1 MPEDIFLTSFSILFA
16 RYKGSLE
23 PMVRGVRA
31 LDRIGKGDRI
41 LICEGCT
48 HHRQC
53 EDIGTVKL
61 PGWIQEYPE
70 QNRSLC
76 LPQAQSFRMTWQA
89 SV

>member
-1 MPEDIFLTSFSILFA
+1 
-16 RYKGSLE
+16 
-23 PMVRGVRA
+23 MVRGVRA

-53 EDIGTVKL
+53 EDIGTVSCPDGYGNIL
-61 PGWIQEYPE
+61 E